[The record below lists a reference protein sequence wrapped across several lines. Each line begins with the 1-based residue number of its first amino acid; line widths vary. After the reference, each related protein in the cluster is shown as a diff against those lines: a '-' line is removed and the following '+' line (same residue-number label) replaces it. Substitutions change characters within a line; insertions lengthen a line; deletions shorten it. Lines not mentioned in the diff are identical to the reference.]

1 MYCSTSRICH
11 EFLLSWGILELVV
24 EVFWLNTRVRGNECI
39 CLKCKKDLWRIC
51 ISIRIPSLPAG
62 DSGRGVKCIDW
73 TLVSGETTPRCDHQW
88 EIRLLPFSKWPL
100 SRRWIT
106 VKKDSPCYDT
116 FSQTL
121 MISWDFAHFDHQAV
135 KHNKYAVNCDC
146 PNSEGSQL
154 CSQIVANYCA
164 SDCRRIGED
173 CAGSRTNC
181 SCCFHISPNCKMY
194 FSIYCKMYLS

>member
-1 MYCSTSRICH
+1 MRGQFIFKPLGALLLLEVVVKCIINWNLSQGKEMYCSTSRICH

-24 EVFWLNTRVRGNECI
+24 EVFWLNTRARGNECI

-73 TLVSGETTPRCDHQW
+73 TLVSGETTPRCDHQQ

-106 VKKDSPCYDT
+106 VKKRFTLLLCHV
-116 FSQTL
+116 FSNLNNDWQ
-121 MISWDFAHFDHQAV
+121 
-135 KHNKYAVNCDC
+135 NK
-146 PNSEGSQL
+146 L
-154 CSQIVANYCA
+154 
-164 SDCRRIGED
+164 
-173 CAGSRTNC
+173 
-181 SCCFHISPNCKMY
+181 
-194 FSIYCKMYLS
+194 